1 MLAAMNFAC
10 AAAPYPIPDAESLLV
25 DQAGALSSAERD
37 SLLSRLQSIQ
47 DSGRA
52 QVAILISGGTDG
64 EPLAAYALRV
74 AEKWQLGRA
83 GKDDGLLVLVVPS
96 STVARI
102 EVGYGLEGAIPDA
115 RASRWLDELLPAMK
129 NKELAKGLD
138 RLLDQI
144 DESLP
149 RAAAKTEAGSDNY
162 LFPDHP
168 EWRLPFVLVV
178 FSPFALFP
186 LFIGRWGSVV
196 SAPMLAGFYGGAAWG
211 LWEST
216 TATFAVAGAVFPLPF
231 LWALNSRERDSLAPW
246 LRYARASGNLIGVA
260 LFFAVITLFVGAGL
274 SAGGT
279 EEVWVAPIFA
289 GLLAIGVAV
298 FLFPGKPAQVLM
310 IALRSLMHF
319 AFILAVAY
327 VSLQPF
333 MLRPAGAAFGA
344 AAAFTAFAALGLYLD
359 SGERARARS
368 AQAGVIRWSLW
379 CFALAI
385 LVALPFAL
393 LALVLAVGGE
403 DARTQLTQAAAG
415 GGTIAGILALAA
427 RYGLFAAVK
436 VGLGGRFGGGGA
448 GRGD

>member
-1 MLAAMNFAC
+1 
-10 AAAPYPIPDAESLLV
+10 LL
-25 DQAGALSSAERD
+25 
-37 SLLSRLQSIQ
+37 I
-47 DSGRA
+47 
-52 QVAILISGGTDG
+52 
-64 EPLAAYALRV
+64 
-74 AEKWQLGRA
+74 
-83 GKDDGLLVLVVPS
+83 LVVPS
-96 STVARI
+96 STAARI

-129 NKELAKGLD
+129 NKELAKGLE

-144 DESLP
+144 DEALP
-149 RAAAKTEAGSDNY
+149 RAAAKSESSDDNFM
-162 LFPDHP
+162 FPDHP

-186 LFIGRWGSVV
+186 LFMGRWGCVV
-196 SAPMLAGFYGGAAWG
+196 SAPMLAGFYGGAALG
-211 LWEST
+211 LWDST
-216 TATFAVAGAVFPLPF
+216 TAALAIAGAVFPLPF
-231 LWALNSRERDSLAPW
+231 LWALNSRESEYLAPW

-274 SAGGT
+274 SAAGA
-279 EEVWVAPIFA
+279 EEVWAAPIFA

-298 FLFPGKPAQVLM
+298 FLFPGTPAQVLM

-319 AFILAVAY
+319 AFVLVVAY

-333 MLRPAGAAFGA
+333 MPRPAGIAFAVAG
-344 AAAFTAFAALGLYLD
+344 AFTAFAALGLYLD
-359 SGERARARS
+359 SRERAREA
-368 AQAGVIRWSLW
+368 AGEIRWSLW

-385 LVALPFAL
+385 LVALPFGL
-393 LALVLAVGGE
+393 LALVLAAGGE
-403 DARTQLTQAAAG
+403 DAQTQLTQAAAG

-436 VGLGGRFGGGGA
+436 IGLGGRFGGGGA

>member
-1 MLAAMNFAC
+1 MLAAMDLAC
-10 AAAPYPIPDAESLLV
+10 AAAPHPIPDATSLLV
-25 DQAGALSSAERD
+25 DQVGALSSAERD
-37 SLLSRLQSIQ
+37 SLLSSLQSIQ
-47 DSGRA
+47 NSGRA

-64 EPLAAYALRV
+64 EALADYGLRV

-83 GKDDGLLVLVVPS
+83 GKDDGLLILVVPS
-96 STVARI
+96 STAARI

-144 DESLP
+144 DDVLP
-149 RAAAKTEAGSDNY
+149 RAAAKTAASEDNFM
-162 LFPDHP
+162 FPDHP
-168 EWRLPFVLVV
+168 EWRLPFALVV

-186 LFIGRWGSVV
+186 LFMGRWGGVV
-196 SAPMLAGFYGGAAWG
+196 GAPMLAGFYGGAAWG

-216 TATFAVAGAVFPLPF
+216 TATLAVAGAVFPLPF
-231 LWALNSRERDSLAPW
+231 LWALNWRESEYLAPW
-246 LRYARASGNLIGVA
+246 LRYARAIGNLIGVA

-274 SAGGT
+274 SAAGA

-310 IALRSLMHF
+310 IVLRSLMHF

-333 MLRPAGAAFGA
+333 MPHPAGIAFAVAG
-344 AAAFTAFAALGLYLD
+344 AFTAFAALGLYLD
-359 SGERARARS
+359 SRERARGA
-368 AQAGVIRWSLW
+368 AAGGIRWSLW
-379 CFALAI
+379 CFGLAI
-385 LVALPFAL
+385 LVALPFGL
-393 LALVLAVGGE
+393 LALVLAAGGE
-403 DARTQLTQAAAG
+403 DAQTQLTQAAAG

-436 VGLGGRFGGGGA
+436 VGLGGLFGGGGA
-448 GRGD
+448 GRDE